1 MVYALNVFNLVSSR
15 ENLYREYSVK
25 AGKIIYSK
33 GGKVLS
39 SAWNPI
45 RKMKGDIERRYM
57 ILVEFPSKEVFQE
70 FLNEAERSKQP
81 PSDACSELFKVISQR
96 KSRPDEASY
105 TNKLFKKGDNGI
117 LKKIGEESSEFV
129 MACKDKNKSSIANEA
144 ADLIYHLQ
152 VAMAYNDVQWIEVLK
167 VLKDRRSAPRRE

>member
-1 MVYALNVFNLVSSR
+1 MVYALNVFNLVSGK

-70 FLNEAERSKQP
+70 FLNEAETENIHQLRENS
-81 PSDACSELFKVISQR
+81 
-96 KSRPDEASY
+96 
-105 TNKLFKKGDNGI
+105 T
-117 LKKIGEESSEFV
+117 
-129 MACKDKNKSSIANEA
+129 KDYIWTLYEQWNIKAW
-144 ADLIYHLQ
+144 
-152 VAMAYNDVQWIEVLK
+152 VQK
-167 VLKDRRSAPRRE
+167 